1 MINESIRTQQDT
13 VLAQCFNY
21 PNDPLGGVRM
31 ISQSHKEHNKTS
43 AREYLQRYI
52 NAMFY
57 AMLGLLN
64 VKTTVAEEKR
74 AKAARK
80 AGREP
85 PAPKGVFST
94 LYIYIYW
101 LYMKPVSF
109 SCVFFVF
116 WRKRSDSLKPPRHI
130 SIPARTGFGFSVT
143 F

>member
-94 LYIYIYW
+94 LYIYIYIG
-101 LYMKPVSF
+101 
-109 SCVFFVF
+109 C
-116 WRKRSDSLKPPRHI
+116 I
-130 SIPARTGFGFSVT
+130 
-143 F
+143 